1 MNVSGNWIAKLYQ
14 RVRMHEE
21 YLKGDDIPPPM
32 REYSEGTLKVV
43 KQLLFRIEEMEERVN

>member
-1 MNVSGNWIAKLYQ
+1 MNVTRGWIEKLYQ

-43 KQLLFRIEEMEERVN
+43 KRLLARIEGREERVN